1 MLPRPGHFESGQ
13 RSLHILLTHV
23 RRHRGKRHV
32 IATGRC
38 SARRW
43 GGDESGEEWAE
54 RRATDDGRRSS
65 TGYMLYVD
73 GDGGGGASAKVGQVG
88 ESAQVRACVRALRGE
103 RREKGTGW
111 KRRMDVEVE
120 VEVEVTAGPQQAV
133 PRCRKG
139 SQPLAA

>member
-1 MLPRPGHFESGQ
+1 M
-13 RSLHILLTHV
+13 V
-23 RRHRGKRHV
+23 RA
-32 IATGRC
+32 I

-88 ESAQVRACVRALRGE
+88 ESAQVRACVRCVESAG
-103 RREKGTGW
+103 RREPGGNDGW
-111 KRRMDVEVE
+111 MWKW
-120 VEVEVTAGPQQAV
+120 
-133 PRCRKG
+133 KWKWK
-139 SQPLAA
+139 